1 MEERRRTPERRSAV
15 KAACETVCNTVTK
28 LEGKL
33 DTAISTSDL
42 RINLVEKG
50 VANYVKFQRTVEKF
64 ITESETR
71 DEERKR
77 HEEQRARELKE
88 ALAEHYQKTAQETAN
103 LSLKISQRTF
113 IASLWQVA
121 FAAAAIMVAIYFGV
135 ATYKLSQHGGVDPL
149 KLLHSQAA
157 PEYSVSTV
165 PQTAEV
171 SAGIERRF

>member
-1 MEERRRTPERRSAV
+1 MVERRQGQKS
-15 KAACETVCNTVTK
+15 ACEAVCTTLTK
-28 LEGKL
+28 LQGQVEKVREMGN
-33 DTAISTSDL
+33 L
-42 RINLVEKG
+42 RLQQVEKG

-171 SAGIERRF
+171 PAGIERRF